1 MTLILLI
8 IIGVMSLAAFAAF
21 GLDKYKAK
29 AGKWRIPERTLFLLA
44 LLGGCILYQW
54 GLPRVDIV
62 LQATPLMALSAL
74 IVFIV
79 LTQLL
84 YADFHLVL
92 PLPGA
97 MSAS

>member
-44 LLGGCILYQW
+44 LLGGGIGAFLGMKVFHHKTMHKQFVI
-54 GLPRVDIV
+54 GFPMIMVIQAV
-62 LQATPLMALSAL
+62 LLGWYLWKTTN
-74 IVFIV
+74 V
-79 LTQLL
+79 
-84 YADFHLVL
+84 
-92 PLPGA
+92 
-97 MSAS
+97 